1 MKTTTNSFI
10 ITKTSAKYRIT
21 RDAYQ
26 FIVEK
31 SKKDGSWSHVGFYHS
46 LKGIFDKLLSLEMM
60 ANSDHTKLV
69 DIIEQTALKLEKA
82 VLQAI
87 KVVEKAPVTSIEAPR
102 SNDL

>member
-1 MKTTTNSFI
+1 MAKLNINSFI
-10 ITKTSAKYRIT
+10 LTKTSAKYRIT

-31 SKKDGSWSHVGFYHS
+31 SRKNGEWAHVGYYHT

-69 DIIEQTALKLEKA
+69 DIIEQTALKLESA
-82 VLQAI
+82 VESAI
-87 KVVEKAPVTSIEAPR
+87 NIIEKAPNNPIGKR
-102 SNDL
+102 STLG